1 MRFHR
6 PTTASPSKIGA
17 MSAMLRRALI
27 SWRPPTVASVSLERY
42 AGRWFDQIAAD
53 RETPPALRQRLAI
66 YTALVAGGPVQV
78 TQ

>member
-1 MRFHR
+1 MD
-6 PTTASPSKIGA
+6 
-17 MSAMLRRALI
+17 
-27 SWRPPTVASVSLERY
+27 E

-53 RETPPALRQRLAI
+53 REAPAALRQRLET